1 MEPQTG
7 RLAAI
12 RQLDALQNDLLR
24 RIDDLDQRV
33 ASTLEDVTAL
43 RKMDNAAVADPVP
56 NG

>member
-24 RIDDLDQRV
+24 RIDDLDKRV
-33 ASTLEDVTAL
+33 ASTLEELVSH
-43 RKMDNAAVADPVP
+43 RKMDNSAVADPAP

>member
-1 MEPQTG
+1 VEPQTG

-24 RIDDLDQRV
+24 RIDDLDKRV
-33 ASTLEDVTAL
+33 ASTLEDWVSR
-43 RKMDNAAVADPVP
+43 RKVDNAAVADPAP

>member
-24 RIDDLDQRV
+24 RIDDLDKRV
-33 ASTLEDVTAL
+33 ASTLEELVSH
-43 RKMDNAAVADPVP
+43 RKMDSPAVADPAP

>member
-1 MEPQTG
+1 VEPQTG

-24 RIDDLDQRV
+24 RIDDLDKRV
-33 ASTLEDVTAL
+33 ASTLEELVSH
-43 RKMDNAAVADPVP
+43 RKMDNAAVADPAP

>member
-1 MEPQTG
+1 VEPQTG

-24 RIDDLDQRV
+24 RIDDLDKRV
-33 ASTLEDVTAL
+33 AGTLEDWVSL
-43 RKMDNAAVADPVP
+43 RKVENAAVADPAP